1 MASPPHGYEFGPFC
15 LDAAQKVLF
24 LEGRPVPLTPKATE
38 TLLALVERHGSLV
51 TKEDLLRIVWPNA
64 FVEENNLAQNISLLR
79 RVLGEGSG
87 GAPFIETVPKRGYRF
102 VGEVVE
108 RDRRPD
114 EAQTGPPANPGLVSH
129 PVDASAGASGP
140 TGVAVTAAPGRSARA
155 TVMWAAAA
163 VLSAVLALA
172 AGSRVWERP
181 ADATTEGAAR
191 TLATRV
197 AVLPFINL
205 GSPADESF
213 VAGMTE
219 EITSR
224 LASLRHLAV
233 LSSTTSRAYDRRGK
247 GMPRIAADLGVDYV
261 VEGAIRWAQ
270 TSGQTRVRISSS
282 LIRTA
287 DDTTIWTEQYET
299 PLADLFDVQSDLA
312 YQITGAMQVALDAR
326 ERRLVEARP
335 TEDLEAYTA
344 YLRGISAYQQ
354 GASDTANLAR
364 ARLELEQAVA
374 RDPQFALAWSW
385 LARTYSSLY
394 RTATVRTP
402 EVREEAYR
410 AARTAIQLDPALP
423 DGHVGLAQMLFT
435 DAEYDEA
442 RRELDIASVGLPNSP
457 EILHLIAWLDQ
468 RQGRWSD
475 SRANYERA
483 FAIDPASTADLVAVH
498 YLHLR
503 QFPEARRFIGIAR
516 AANRSGV
523 LTPEAWALFTE
534 TGDIAGARALL
545 ESALETRTPADAR
558 ARGLLARLEWFDGR
572 YDRALEL
579 IETMDEAGAWMG
591 PNFRFPASILAG
603 QVYQSMGRPEA
614 AAKSYAAAM
623 AELERRQHRA
633 PDDFQVEA
641 AMGLASM
648 GLGRT
653 AEAIQHARRA
663 VELLPVSKDATQGPL
678 YLYLLAQIQ
687 ALAGHH
693 DDAFSTLET
702 MFSRPAYYNE
712 HWLQRDPA
720 FASLRAHPSFPA
732 AVARWSLQ
740 KGDVLLGR
748 PIETDAGRR

>member
-1 MASPPHGYEFGPFC
+1 MLPRPPRYEFGRFR
-15 LDAAQKVLF
+15 LDAGQKVLF
-24 LEGRPVPLTPKATE
+24 LDGRPVPLTPKATE
-38 TLLALVERHGSLV
+38 TLVALVERHGSLV
-51 TKEDLLRIVWPNA
+51 TKEELLRIVWPDA

-79 RVLGEGSG
+79 RVLGESSD

-108 RDRRPD
+108 SGRRPD
-114 EAQTGPPANPGLVSH
+114 EDRTDPL
-129 PVDASAGASGP
+129 
-140 TGVAVTAAPGRSARA
+140 AAPGPVNGPSAENQGSSGLAAPAVPKVPGRPSRG
-155 TVMWAAAA
+155 TVMWTAAAA
-163 VLSAVLALA
+163 LLAVLAVTV
-172 AGSRVWERP
+172 GSRLWERP
-181 ADATTEGAAR
+181 ADARTEGAAR
-191 TLATRV
+191 SSATRV

-219 EITSR
+219 EVTSR
-224 LASLRHLAV
+224 LASLSQLAV
-233 LSSTTSRAYDRRGK
+233 LSSTTSREYDRRGK
-247 GMPRIAADLGVDYV
+247 GTPQIAADLGVEYI

-270 TSGQTRVRISSS
+270 ASGQTHVRISSK
-282 LIRTA
+282 LIRAA
-287 DDTTIWTEQYET
+287 DDTTIWAEQYET

-374 RDPQFALAWSW
+374 RDPEFALAWSW

-394 RTATVRTP
+394 RTGTERTP
-402 EVREEAYR
+402 EVRQEAYR

-435 DAEYDEA
+435 DAEYEEA
-442 RRELDIASVGLPNSP
+442 RHELDIASVGRPNSP

-468 RQGRWSD
+468 RQGRWSE

-483 FAIDPASTADLVAVH
+483 FEIDPVSTADLVAVH

-523 LTPEAWALFTE
+523 LTPEAWTLFTE

-572 YDRALEL
+572 YDRALAV
-579 IETMDEAGAWMG
+579 IETMDEAGAWMA
-591 PNFRFPASILAG
+591 PNLRFPASVLAG

-623 AELERRQHRA
+623 TELERRRNRA

-648 GLGRT
+648 GLGRST
-653 AEAIQHARRA
+653 EALHHAERA
-663 VELLPVSKDATQGPL
+663 VALLPVSKDAAQGPL

-687 ALAGHH
+687 ARAGHH
-693 DDAFSTLET
+693 DDAFTTLET

-720 FASLRAHPSFPA
+720 FASLRTHSSFRA
-732 AVARWSLQ
+732 AIARWSLQ
-740 KGDVLLGR
+740 KGDLLLRGKVERDVGR
-748 PIETDAGRR
+748 